1 MPARGRAPLPA
12 GPHRRRSLLGSL
24 LLPLVAGCGFQL
36 RGAAPLP
43 FDTVFS
49 AAPPGSP
56 FGAELRRAL
65 RLQGATITETR
76 EAARVRVDL
85 LGEALEREITALSTS
100 GRPREY
106 QIRLRV
112 RWQARDAAEAD
123 LIAPNDLVLRRPIT
137 ALDAQGV
144 VSQDEEVALV
154 RDMRADAVRQIV
166 RRLSTVKLPP

>member
-1 MPARGRAPLPA
+1 MAARSRGPLTA
-12 GPHRRRSLLGSL
+12 GARRRRALLGAL
-24 LLPLVAGCGFQL
+24 LLSPVAGCGFQL

-43 FDTVFS
+43 FDTVYS
-49 AAPPGSP
+49 TAPPGSA
-56 FGAELRRAL
+56 FGAELRRTL
-65 RLQGATITETR
+65 RLQGATLTETR
-76 EAARVRVDL
+76 EAARVRIDL

-112 RWQARDAAEAD
+112 RWQARDANEAD
-123 LIAPNDLVLRRPIT
+123 LIGPNDLVLRRPIT

-144 VSQDEEVALV
+144 VSQNEEEVLV
-154 RDMRADAVRQIV
+154 RDMRSDAVRQIV